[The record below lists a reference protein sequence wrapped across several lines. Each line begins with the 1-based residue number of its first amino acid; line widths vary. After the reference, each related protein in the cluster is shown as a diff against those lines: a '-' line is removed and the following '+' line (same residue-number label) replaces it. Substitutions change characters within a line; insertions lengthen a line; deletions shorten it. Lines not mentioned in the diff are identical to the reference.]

1 MRFFPGPKS
10 CNRENPLHQLLF
22 TITNKEGQNCLPFF
36 FHAEIWTLDF
46 ELVLNK
52 HVIFW
57 RTGWE
62 NDGKTFFGIFL
73 HFINIPW
80 WEDDESEELDDEP
93 NDPDAEPD
101 TAEEEADAE
110 DWRLLWFS
118 CCMAAG
124 FSSAII
130 KKKNNYKYV

>member
-1 MRFFPGPKS
+1 MLDR
-10 CNRENPLHQLLF
+10 LF
-22 TITNKEGQNCLPFF
+22 
-36 FHAEIWTLDF
+36 A
-46 ELVLNK
+46 V
-52 HVIFW
+52 
-57 RTGWE
+57 
-62 NDGKTFFGIFL
+62 FL

-101 TAEEEADAE
+101 TAEDEADAE

-124 FSSAII
+124 FSSAIQNLMLI
-130 KKKNNYKYV
+130 NKIFRRSYYDFHGRC

>member
-1 MRFFPGPKS
+1 MGKKNPSEKVKS
-10 CNRENPLHQLLF
+10 VMERLF
-22 TITNKEGQNCLPFF
+22 
-36 FHAEIWTLDF
+36 A
-46 ELVLNK
+46 V
-52 HVIFW
+52 
-57 RTGWE
+57 
-62 NDGKTFFGIFL
+62 FL

-101 TAEEEADAE
+101 TAEDEADAE

-130 KKKNNYKYV
+130 KKENN